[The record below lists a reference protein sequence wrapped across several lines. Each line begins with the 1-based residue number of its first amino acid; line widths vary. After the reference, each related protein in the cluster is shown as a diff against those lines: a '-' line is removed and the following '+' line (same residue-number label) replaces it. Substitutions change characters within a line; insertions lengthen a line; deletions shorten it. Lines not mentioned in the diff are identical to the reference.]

1 MIFLFSLPKYKVL
14 VFPPAILA
22 VTFFV
27 ESSNIA
33 FNLENQKEIFL
44 N

>member
-33 FNLENQKEIFL
+33 FISGKI
-44 N
+44 